1 MFEEVSYGA
10 GVGVEGLPRGR
21 VDSPVISPHWKGE
34 RAARQPAPFELL
46 DVTAF
51 LALLI
56 SAVGAFCP
64 SAF

>member
-1 MFEEVSYGA
+1 MF
-10 GVGVEGLPRGR
+10 
-21 VDSPVISPHWKGE
+21 SPHWKGE
-34 RAARQPAPFELL
+34 QAARQPAPFELL

-56 SAVGAFCP
+56 SAVGAFYP